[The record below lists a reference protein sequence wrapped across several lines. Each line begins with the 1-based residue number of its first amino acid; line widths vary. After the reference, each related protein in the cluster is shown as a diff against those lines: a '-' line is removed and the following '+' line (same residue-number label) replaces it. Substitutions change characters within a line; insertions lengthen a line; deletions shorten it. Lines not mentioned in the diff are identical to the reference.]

1 MSEEFHRKY
10 RPKSL
15 KAVQGQTK
23 AVTMLRRLADSE
35 KIPHQMLFT
44 GPSGCGKT
52 TLGRIVAD
60 TILDCHGKDF
70 IEINAAS
77 SRGVDMVR
85 DIQRIIN
92 SKPLFGR
99 TRVWFID
106 EAHKLTGDAQN
117 AFLKI
122 LEEPPGHAYIFLAS
136 TEPNKIIKTIQ
147 TRCTE
152 VRLDLLKPDEI
163 EATVSR
169 VAKKESIS
177 LNQDAMAKIVDAS
190 EGSARKA
197 LVILQSLV
205 GIEDDDEKLL
215 AIDRASSK
223 SEAYKI
229 GVELIY
235 GQSSWAKVASIINT
249 MEDDNYEGI
258 RMLILAMA
266 SNALLDPKKIRFHAK
281 AYKTIVCFSDPF
293 YNTGKSGLVASCYEA
308 TRSPTTR

>member
-1 MSEEFHRKY
+1 MSEEFHRRY

-15 KAVQGQTK
+15 KAVQGQAK
-23 AVTMLRRLADSE
+23 AVALLERLFKAD
-35 KIPHQMLFT
+35 KIPHQLLFT

-52 TLGRIVAD
+52 TLARIVAD
-60 TILDCHGKDF
+60 LLLDCHQKDF
-70 IEINAAS
+70 IEINAAV

-85 DIQRIIN
+85 DIQRTIN
-92 SKPLFGR
+92 SKPLFGHS
-99 TRVWFID
+99 RVWLID

-117 AFLKI
+117 GFLKI
-122 LEEPPGHAYIFLAS
+122 IEEPPPHAYIMLAS

-152 VRLDLLKPDEI
+152 VKLELLKPDEI
-163 EATVSR
+163 KAIVLR
-169 VAKKESIS
+169 VAKKEAIG
-177 LNQDAMAKIVDAS
+177 LCQDAIDKIIDAS

-205 GIEDDDEKLL
+205 GIDDEDEQLL

-235 GQSSWAKVASIINT
+235 GQSAWAKVAGIINT

-266 SNALLDPKKIRFHAK
+266 SNALLDPKKVRFHAK

-308 TRSPTTR
+308 TRSPATR